1 MQYKILVNNYY
12 LLLNAYELIFN
23 LTIFENKGNMYKI
36 ISFIFYRVPMLS
48 YSL

>member
-12 LLLNAYELIFN
+12 LLINIY

-36 ISFIFYRVPMLS
+36 ISFLFYRVPT
-48 YSL
+48 YVIV